1 MWVTL
6 VRILRIMKQIG
17 FQKVYKWNTSLG
29 LIQTSFTTEP
39 VVVTARSTSSS
50 TTTSYNT
57 VVSTPYTTFTTT
69 FSTGYSN
76 STSHS
81 TTTTWAT
88 AVNTTHTVSTT
99 RNTTESYSRS
109 TSRSTAY
116 NTSRSTAYTT
126 SYTNYRSTS
135 RGTSRGTSYSTSR
148 STSYSTGVSV
158 STSRSTSYTTSYTET
173 YSTAVSRSTSRT
185 TSRSTTSGGG
195 GGGPGGG
202 GFFCVVEGTLV
213 NISASEAVPVET
225 LAIGNTLLSKAGAFN
240 TDDELEMHDFRER
253 DLDGEATTTTL
264 VGLNKHKKTNIIDIN
279 SGLLRATSDHLM
291 LVRTT
296 YGEEGRTRR
305 WRIRPLYFCHIG
317 DHFMDVNGEWIEIVS
332 SEELT
337 GEFDVWEIDTEPADV
352 FYAGGILNHNH
363 QIKE

>member
-1 MWVTL
+1 
-6 VRILRIMKQIG
+6 MKQIG

-126 SYTNYRSTS
+126 SYTNSRSTS

-240 TDDELEMHDFRER
+240 TDDEQEMHDFRER
-253 DLDGEATTTTL
+253 ALDGEATTTTL

-279 SGLLRATSDHLM
+279 NGLLRATSDHLM

-305 WRIRPLYFCHIG
+305 WRIRPLYFCYIG

>member
-1 MWVTL
+1 
-6 VRILRIMKQIG
+6 MKQIG

-39 VVVTARSTSSS
+39 VIVTARSTSSS

-126 SYTNYRSTS
+126 SYTNSRSTS

-195 GGGPGGG
+195 GGPPLGGG
-202 GFFCVVEGTLV
+202 GFCVVEGTLV
-213 NISASEAVPVET
+213 NISVSEAVPVET

-240 TDDELEMHDFRER
+240 TDDEQEMHDFRER
-253 DLDGEATTTTL
+253 ALDGEATTTTL
-264 VGLNKHKKTNIIDIN
+264 VGLNKYKKTNIIDIN
-279 SGLLRATSDHLM
+279 NGLLRATSDHLM

>member
-1 MWVTL
+1 MLVYQLQEVQVTL
-6 VRILRIMKQIG
+6 LLIRKLTVQLLAGQ
-17 FQKVYKWNTSLG
+17 LLEPHHG
-29 LIQTSFTTEP
+29 LP
-39 VVVTARSTSSS
+39 LVVVA
-50 TTTSYNT
+50 
-57 VVSTPYTTFTTT
+57 
-69 FSTGYSN
+69 
-76 STSHS
+76 
-81 TTTTWAT
+81 
-88 AVNTTHTVSTT
+88 
-99 RNTTESYSRS
+99 
-109 TSRSTAY
+109 
-116 NTSRSTAYTT
+116 
-126 SYTNYRSTS
+126 
-135 RGTSRGTSYSTSR
+135 
-148 STSYSTGVSV
+148 
-158 STSRSTSYTTSYTET
+158 
-173 YSTAVSRSTSRT
+173 
-185 TSRSTTSGGG
+185 GG

-279 SGLLRATSDHLM
+279 NGLLRATSDHLM

>member
-1 MWVTL
+1 
-6 VRILRIMKQIG
+6 MKQIG

-126 SYTNYRSTS
+126 SYTNSRSTS

-173 YSTAVSRSTSRT
+173 YSTAVSQSTSRT

-240 TDDELEMHDFRER
+240 TDDEQEMHDFRER
-253 DLDGEATTTTL
+253 ALDGEATTTTL

-279 SGLLRATSDHLM
+279 NGLLRATSDHLM

-305 WRIRPLYFCHIG
+305 WRIRPLYFCYIG

>member
-88 AVNTTHTVSTT
+88 TVNTTHTVSTT

-126 SYTNYRSTS
+126 SYTNSRSTS
-135 RGTSRGTSYSTSR
+135 RGTSRSTSYSTSR

-279 SGLLRATSDHLM
+279 NGLLRATSDHLM